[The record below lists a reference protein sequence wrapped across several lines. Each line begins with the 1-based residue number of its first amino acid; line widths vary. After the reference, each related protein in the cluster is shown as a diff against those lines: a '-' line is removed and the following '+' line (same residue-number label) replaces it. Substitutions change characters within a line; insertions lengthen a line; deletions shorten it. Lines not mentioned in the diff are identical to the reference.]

1 MNLDRRLLTRL
12 PPGLTLLVVSGAAS
26 AAATVL
32 LIVQALL
39 ASQVITGA
47 FLESAAVAE
56 LLAVTGVLALVILA
70 RGALTGV
77 REAVTQHLGIAIRRA
92 FRDQLTRKLLTLG
105 PAGLAGER
113 SGELVATAGEG
124 IDRLDPYYSRFVP
137 QVIATAIVPVIIVA
151 YTLAVDWPSGL
162 IFLIT
167 GPLIPVFMALI
178 GVAAQRLSQ
187 AQWRELGRLSA
198 HYLDTLQ
205 GLLTIRLFGRE
216 NAQRDSLAT
225 DGEAYRRRTLEVLR
239 VAFLSGAVLELA
251 AAISTAIVAVSI
263 GLRLIAGQIGL
274 ETGLV
279 VLLLAPEFYL
289 PFRAL
294 GAEHHAGMEG
304 RAAGQRIF
312 ELLDAPEPVT
322 RPSAPA
328 PCPDRPQRIELQGVS
343 YTYPNA
349 TTPAL
354 QGLNLTLEA
363 GRITAIAGP
372 TGAGKTTLVRLLL
385 GFIEPTAGAILV
397 DGLPMN
403 TLDPA
408 AWRARV
414 GYAPQRAHL
423 FAGTLRDNLLLARP
437 GADPVALERALDQAE
452 CGELLARLPRGL
464 DTVIGEFGADLSGG
478 ERQRLSL
485 ARAFLK
491 DAPVV
496 VLDEPTSHLD
506 PANEALIRS
515 ALERLAADRLTVV
528 IAHRLTTLRG
538 AHRVAVLEAGRLKAL
553 VGPSELIAG
562 GGLMSNQPSEG
573 AKAWP

>member
-1 MNLDRRLLTRL
+1 LNLDRRLLARL
-12 PPGLTLLVVSGAAS
+12 PPGRALLVVSGVAS

-32 LIVQALL
+32 VIVQAVL
-39 ASQVITGA
+39 ASRVITGA
-47 FLESAAVAE
+47 FLEGEAVTK
-56 LLAVTGVLALVILA
+56 LLAVTAVLALVILV

-77 REAVTQHLGIAIRRA
+77 REGFTQHLGITIRRV

-105 PAGLAGER
+105 PAGLAAER

-124 IDRLDPYYSRFVP
+124 IDRLDPYYSRYVP
-137 QVIATAIVPVIIVA
+137 QVIATAIVPTLIVA
-151 YTLAVDWPSGL
+151 YTLTVDWLSGL

-178 GVAAQRLSQ
+178 GVAAQHLSQ

-205 GLLTIRLFGRE
+205 GLVTIRLLGRE
-216 NAQRDSLAT
+216 NAERERLAAG
-225 DGEAYRRRTLEVLR
+225 GEIYRRRTLEVLR

-304 RAAGQRIF
+304 RAAGERIF
-312 ELLDAPEPVT
+312 KLLDAPEPAT
-322 RPSAPA
+322 RPSTPA
-328 PCPDRPQRIELQGVS
+328 RCPDRPQRIEFQGVS

-349 TTPAL
+349 ATPAL
-354 QGLNLTLEA
+354 QGISLTLEA

-397 DGLPMN
+397 DGHPLK
-403 TLDPA
+403 TLNPA
-408 AWRARV
+408 EWRARV
-414 GYAPQRAHL
+414 GYAPQFAHL

-437 GADPVALERALDQAE
+437 GASSAALQRALDHAE
-452 CGELLARLPRGL
+452 CGELLARLPHGL
-464 DTVIGEFGADLSGG
+464 DTVIGEFGGDLSGG
-478 ERQRLSL
+478 ERQRLAL

-506 PANEALIRS
+506 PGNEALIRS
-515 ALERLAADRLTVV
+515 ALERLAADRLTVI
-528 IAHRLTTLRG
+528 IAHRLTTLRA
-538 AHRVAVLEAGRLKAL
+538 AHRVAVLEASRLVAL
-553 VGPSELIAG
+553 VPPSVLIAG
-562 GGLMSNQPSEG
+562 GGIVTNRPSEG
-573 AKAWP
+573 A